1 MISWPAPAKLNLFLH
16 ITGRRPD
23 GYHELQ
29 TAFQFLDFSDELQF
43 EVTNSPEIILKQ
55 SVAGVADEDNLIV
68 RAARLLQQHSDC
80 RQGAVIYLDKRLPMG
95 GGLGGGSSDAATTL
109 VALNYLW
116 QTAVSDSELA
126 QLGLELGADVP
137 IFIAGF
143 AAWAE
148 GVGEKLTP
156 ISPAEPWY
164 IVVKPDC
171 HVSTAEIFSAMELT
185 RDCEPIKISR
195 FLSGEG
201 RNVCEEVVKKRY
213 PAVANALNWLAQ
225 YAPPRMTGTGA
236 CIFAA
241 FENQQQAQQVVENL
255 PSNWQGFVAKGS
267 NRSPLTA
274 LASTLN
280 KSNATAR

>member
-1 MISWPAPAKLNLFLH
+1 MIRWPAPAKLNLFLH
-16 ITGRRPD
+16 ITGRRAD

-29 TAFQFLDFSDELQF
+29 TAFQFLDYGDELQF
-43 EVTNSPEIILKQ
+43 EITDNPEIKLSQ
-55 SVAGVADEDNLIV
+55 PVAGVADEENLIV
-68 RAARLLQQHSDC
+68 RAARLLQQHSSC
-80 RQGAVIYLDKRLPMG
+80 GKGAIIHVDKRLPMG
-95 GGLGGGSSDAATTL
+95 GGLGGGSSNAATTL

-116 QTAVSDSELA
+116 QCAVSDSELA

-156 ISPAEPWY
+156 INPEESWFV
-164 IVVKPDC
+164 VVKPDC
-171 HVSTAEIFSAMELT
+171 HVSTAEIFSSMELT
-185 RDCEPIKISR
+185 RDCEPITISR

-201 RNVCEEVVKKRY
+201 SNVCEGVVKQRY

-225 YAPPRMTGTGA
+225 YASPRMTGTGA
-236 CIFAA
+236 CIFAD
-241 FENQQQAQQVVENL
+241 FDNQQQARQVVENL

-280 KSNATAR
+280 ESNATAR

>member
-1 MISWPAPAKLNLFLH
+1 MIRWPAPAKLNLFLH
-16 ITGRRPD
+16 ITGRRAD

-29 TAFQFLDFSDELQF
+29 TAFQFLDYGDELQF
-43 EVTNSPEIILKQ
+43 EITDNPEIKLSQ
-55 SVAGVADEDNLIV
+55 PVAGVADEENLIV
-68 RAARLLQQHSDC
+68 RAARLLQQHSGC
-80 RQGAVIYLDKRLPMG
+80 GKGAIIHVDKRLPMG
-95 GGLGGGSSDAATTL
+95 GGLGGGSSNAATTL

-116 QTAVSDSELA
+116 QCAVSDSELA
-126 QLGLELGADVP
+126 QFGLELGADVP

-156 ISPAEPWY
+156 INPEESWFV
-164 IVVKPDC
+164 VVKPDC
-171 HVSTAEIFSAMELT
+171 HVSTAEIFSSMELT
-185 RDCEPIKISR
+185 RDCEPITISR

-201 RNVCEEVVKKRY
+201 SNVCEGVVKQRY

-225 YAPPRMTGTGA
+225 YASPRMTGTGA
-236 CIFAA
+236 CIFAD
-241 FENQQQAQQVVENL
+241 FDNQQQARQVVENL

-280 KSNATAR
+280 ESNATAR

>member
-1 MISWPAPAKLNLFLH
+1 MIRWPAPAKLNLFLH
-16 ITGRRPD
+16 ITGRRAD

-29 TAFQFLDFSDELQF
+29 TAFQFLDYGDELQF
-43 EVTNSPEIILKQ
+43 EITDSPEIKLKQ
-55 SVAGVADEDNLIV
+55 SVDGVADADNLIV
-68 RAARLLQQHSDC
+68 RAAKRLQQYSGC
-80 RQGAVIYLDKRLPMG
+80 SKGAVVHIEKRLPMG
-95 GGLGGGSSDAATTL
+95 GGLGGGSSNAATTL

-116 QTAVSDSELA
+116 ETAVSESELA